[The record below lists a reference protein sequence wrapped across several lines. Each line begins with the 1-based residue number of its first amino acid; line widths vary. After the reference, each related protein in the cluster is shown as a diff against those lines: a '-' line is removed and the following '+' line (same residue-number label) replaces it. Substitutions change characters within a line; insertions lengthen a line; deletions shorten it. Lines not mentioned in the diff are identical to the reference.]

1 MSEVALAGRTALVTG
16 GTRGLGKAIGL
27 ELARAGAAVFLTHR
41 WGSVSEAEVAAEFAA
56 AGVPAPH
63 VVESDVS
70 DRAAVRDLMA
80 TIKQRAGRLDAVVSN
95 VAFAKIVKD
104 LSDLK
109 KTSLDLSLAYSAWP
123 LVDHI
128 QAAREV
134 LGRYPRYVIAIS
146 SDGPEVCHA
155 GYDLA
160 GASKAVLE
168 TLCRYLAV
176 RLRPEGV
183 RVNAVRPGLLDT
195 ASSRATAGDAAIE
208 AVKARAPGAV
218 QDPRGVARACVALC
232 SGLMDSVTGQ
242 VLVVDEGWSLVDP
255 LALLAGG
262 GLPGPFPDTGGD
274 GP

>member
-1 MSEVALAGRTALVTG
+1 MTPPVLAGSTALVTG
-16 GTRGLGKAIGL
+16 GTRGLGKAIGV

-41 WGSVSEAEVAAEFAA
+41 WGSASEADVAAEFAA
-56 AGVPAPH
+56 AGVPAPS
-63 VVESDVS
+63 VVECDVS
-70 DRAAVRDLMA
+70 DRKAVLDLMG
-80 TIKQRAGRLDAVVSN
+80 TIRERTGRLDAVVSN
-95 VAFAKIVKD
+95 VAFAKIVREI
-104 LSDLK
+104 SDLK
-109 KTSLDLSLAYSAWP
+109 KSALDLSLAYSAGP
-123 LVDHI
+123 LVDHV

-146 SDGPEVCHA
+146 SDGPDVCHP

-176 RLRPEGV
+176 RLRPDGV

-195 ASSRATAGDAAIE
+195 ASSRATAGDAAID
-208 AVKARAPGAV
+208 AVKGRAPSAV

-255 LALLAGG
+255 LAFVTGAP
-262 GLPGPFPDTGGD
+262 LPGPFPDTGG
-274 GP
+274 GGR